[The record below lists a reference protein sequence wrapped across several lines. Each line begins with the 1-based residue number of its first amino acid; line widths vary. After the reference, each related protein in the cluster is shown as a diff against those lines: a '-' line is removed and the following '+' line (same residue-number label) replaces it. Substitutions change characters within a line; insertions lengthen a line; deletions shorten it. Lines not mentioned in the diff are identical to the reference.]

1 MYRQFSFELFALLCR
16 LTPGSPGGGSATG
29 TNSVYLFLKL
39 CMKGTSIYFGVPQ
52 LDEYLCHFF
61 LVLVCFHFRGYL
73 KGEVRGVPHH

>member
-1 MYRQFSFELFALLCR
+1 MYRQFSFELFALLCH
-16 LTPGSPGGGSATG
+16 LTPGWPGGG
-29 TNSVYLFLKL
+29 SVYLFLKL